1 MGLLDLM
8 NEVKNDGFDP
18 EHDKAT
24 VNTNTVWPDGE
35 YTVMIGKLT
44 GYRQNQFLGID
55 EINIQ
60 LEQVVGD
67 LAGSQD
73 FHTLSLE
80 TTKADGSPLPS
91 AIVRKNTI
99 GTPKEIMQI
108 LAVTDTE
115 YTDDDWEDLRSIGER
130 LEDAVGKM
138 VTVEFSSKPNKKN
151 PDYPYKNYNFV
162 RYEQGDMETPIPF
175 AASGDTEIDI
185 SDDDLP
191 F

>member
-24 VNTNTVWPDGE
+24 VNTNTVWPEGE

-115 YTDDDWEDLRSIGER
+115 YTDDDWEDL
-130 LEDAVGKM
+130 
-138 VTVEFSSKPNKKN
+138 
-151 PDYPYKNYNFV
+151 
-162 RYEQGDMETPIPF
+162 Q
-175 AASGDTEIDI
+175 
-185 SDDDLP
+185 
-191 F
+191 

>member
-162 RYEQGDMETPIPF
+162 RYEQGDMETPSPF

-185 SDDDLP
+185 SDEDLP

>member
-8 NEVKNDGFDP
+8 NDVKNDGFDP
-18 EHDKAT
+18 ETDKAT

-44 GYRQNQFLGID
+44 GYRQNQFFGND

-60 LEQVVGD
+60 LEQVEGD

-80 TTKADGSPLPS
+80 TTKSDGSPLPS
-91 AIVRKNTI
+91 AVVRKNTV

-115 YTDDDWEDLRSIGER
+115 YTDDDWEDLRTLGER

-162 RYEQGDMETPIPF
+162 RYEQGDMETPDPF
-175 AASGDTEIDI
+175 AKSGNTEITI
-185 SDDDLP
+185 NDDDLP

>member
-8 NEVKNDGFDP
+8 NDVKNDGFDP
-18 EHDKAT
+18 ETDKAT
-24 VNTNTVWPDGE
+24 VSTNTVWPDGE

-44 GYRQNQFLGID
+44 GYRQNQFFGND

-60 LEQVVGD
+60 LEQVEGD

-80 TTKADGSPLPS
+80 TTKSDGSPLPS
-91 AIVRKNTI
+91 AVVRKNTV

-115 YTDDDWEDLRSIGER
+115 YTDDDWEDLRTIGER

-138 VTVEFSSKPNKKN
+138 LTVEFSSKPNKKN

-162 RYEQGDMETPIPF
+162 RYEQGDMETPDPF
-175 AASGDTEIDI
+175 AAKGNTEIDI

>member
-162 RYEQGDMETPIPF
+162 RYEQGDMETPSPF

>member
-44 GYRQNQFLGID
+44 GYRQNQFIGID

-91 AIVRKNTI
+91 AVVRKNTI

-115 YTDDDWEDLRSIGER
+115 YTDDDWEDLRSLGER

-162 RYEQGDMETPIPF
+162 RYEQGDMETPSPF

>member
-8 NEVKNDGFDP
+8 NDVKNDGFDP
-18 EHDKAT
+18 ETDKAT

-44 GYRQNQFLGID
+44 GYRQNQFFGND

-60 LEQVVGD
+60 LEQVEGD

-80 TTKADGSPLPS
+80 TTKSDGSPLPS
-91 AIVRKNTI
+91 AVVRKNTV

-115 YTDDDWEDLRSIGER
+115 YTDDDWEDLRTIGER

-138 VTVEFSSKPNKKN
+138 LTVEFSSKPNKKN

-162 RYEQGDMETPIPF
+162 RYEQGDMETPDPF
-175 AASGDTEIDI
+175 AAKANTEIDI

>member
-162 RYEQGDMETPIPF
+162 RYEQGDMETPNPF

>member
-24 VNTNTVWPDGE
+24 VSTNTVWPDGE

-162 RYEQGDMETPIPF
+162 RYEQGDMETPSPF

>member
-8 NEVKNDGFDP
+8 NDVKNDGFDP
-18 EHDKAT
+18 EKDKAT
-24 VNTNTVWPDGE
+24 VSTNTVWPDGE

-44 GYRQNQFLGID
+44 GYRQNQFFGND

-60 LEQVVGD
+60 LEQVEGD

-80 TTKADGSPLPS
+80 TTKSDGSPLPS
-91 AIVRKNTI
+91 AVVRKNTV

-115 YTDDDWEDLRSIGER
+115 YTDDDWEDLRTIGER

-138 VTVEFSSKPNKKN
+138 LTVEFSSKPNKKN

-162 RYEQGDMETPIPF
+162 RYEQGDMETPNPF
-175 AASGDTEIDI
+175 AANGNTEIDI